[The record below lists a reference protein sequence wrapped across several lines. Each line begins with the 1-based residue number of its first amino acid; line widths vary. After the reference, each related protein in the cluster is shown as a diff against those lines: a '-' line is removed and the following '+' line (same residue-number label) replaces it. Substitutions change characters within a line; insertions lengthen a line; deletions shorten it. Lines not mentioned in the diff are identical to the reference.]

1 MQEEPQTTLTLAPA
15 AGSGIGKLLFDALLA
30 RPDFIPAM
38 VNAAMGGLTAESHF
52 YSPAQKEVISKPDY
66 RVRQQAVVML
76 LANAEGEPVK
86 RIIHQ
91 HLGGDSLKTD
101 LHKALQESPAL
112 QDAVERALANAKF
125 RTRNKKLAGGQIQ
138 AAEIAEDF

>member
-1 MQEEPQTTLTLAPA
+1 MQDSAQNITLAPA

-30 RPDFIPAM
+30 RPDFIPLM
-38 VNAAMGGLTAESHF
+38 VEAAIGGLSAESHF

-91 HLGGDSLKTD
+91 HLGGDGLKTD
-101 LHKALQESPAL
+101 VQAALRESPAL
-112 QDAVERALANAKF
+112 QEAVERALANAKF
-125 RTRNKKLAGGQIQ
+125 RTRNVKTKPVERVGEVLPQSQ
-138 AAEIAEDF
+138 